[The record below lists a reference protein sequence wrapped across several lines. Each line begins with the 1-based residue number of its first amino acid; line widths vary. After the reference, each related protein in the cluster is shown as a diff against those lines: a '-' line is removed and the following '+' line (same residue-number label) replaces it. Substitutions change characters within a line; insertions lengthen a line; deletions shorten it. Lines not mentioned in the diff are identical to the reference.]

1 MEGTFGI
8 AKQTSPVTDRPS
20 FYSPARSPHLGASV
34 APSPAKDN
42 NWAVVESSAFFIRD
56 DATGNEIIIFG
67 DIEPDSVS
75 LEPRNK
81 RVWEIAAPKIA
92 SGSLR
97 AMFIE
102 CSYNDSIDDETLY
115 GHLCPRHLIAEL
127 KVLAS
132 KVSEVQNPQTRGR
145 SSKRKRKDSIPSH
158 DQVSPRSVRP
168 LAHLAK
174 SGEVS
179 STPQSRVN
187 SGDANID
194 ESSDQIAGG
203 YTAHINEPGDIDA
216 LPATDSHS
224 SSNNTEAISSDDS
237 EQLPLTGLT
246 VYIIH
251 IKDTLTDGPHP
262 SERILQELRQQ
273 SEEAQLGCEFFVPKQ
288 GEGIWV

>member
-1 MEGTFGI
+1 
-8 AKQTSPVTDRPS
+8 
-20 FYSPARSPHLGASV
+20 
-34 APSPAKDN
+34 
-42 NWAVVESSAFFIRD
+42 
-56 DATGNEIIIFG
+56 
-67 DIEPDSVS
+67 
-75 LEPRNK
+75 
-81 RVWEIAAPKIA
+81 VWEIAGPKIA

-102 CSYNDSIDDETLY
+102 CSYNDSIEDEILY

-127 KVLAS
+127 KVLAV
-132 KVSEVQNPQTRGR
+132 KVAEAQIPQTRGR
-145 SSKRKRKDSIPSH
+145 SSKRKRKDSIASH

-174 SGEVS
+174 PNEAS
-179 STPQSRVN
+179 SPQGAPRSRAN
-187 SGDANID
+187 SGDANMGD
-194 ESSDQIAGG
+194 SSDQIGHG
-203 YTAHINEPGDIDA
+203 YTANVNEPGDIDA
-216 LPATDSHS
+216 LPATDSKS
-224 SSNNTEAISSDDS
+224 NTSSNSSRNNNTDAILADS
-237 EQLPLTGLT
+237 EQPPLAGLA